1 VLGGDRDAGFAASR
15 PLLRSAGFAAVA
27 VPVTLAGHDAAGGH
41 HPDTASLL
49 LALALTTVGH
59 RLVLAPRER
68 SAVTL
73 ATALGL
79 AQLGLHLLFG
89 GREPSGQMTGQMTH
103 QMTHQM
109 AGPMGQATAHGAAM
123 SPILMIVAHGGAAVV
138 LGWFLRQGER
148 ALWTAARRAVR
159 SARTLAHRIGPAVLA
174 ALLLA
179 DLLPVTGPAGG
190 RTAPADPHPSLR
202 QRLRAT
208 GGRFRRGPPS
218 CVVLAG

>member
-1 VLGGDRDAGFAASR
+1 M
-15 PLLRSAGFAAVA
+15 LRSAGFAAVA

-73 ATALGL
+73 VTALGL
-79 AQLGLHLLFG
+79 AQFGLHLLFG
-89 GREPSGQMTGQMTH
+89 GRAPSGQMTGQMTH
-103 QMTHQM
+103 HM
-109 AGPMGQATAHGAAM
+109 AGPMGPATAHGVAM
-123 SPILMIVAHGGAAVV
+123 SPLLMIVAHGGAAVV

-179 DLLPVTGPAGG
+179 DLLPVTGPVGG